1 MRKTIQKVAL
11 EISILFDSTEF
22 STHKLT
28 TKGLQRQKAMLFSE
42 AVF

>member
-1 MRKTIQKVAL
+1 MRRTIQKVAL

-22 STHKLT
+22 SAHKLT
-28 TKGLQRQKAMLFSE
+28 TKGLQRAMLFSE